1 MAGLKRKRA
10 THDEI
15 IVADDF
21 ADHADHYLTVSLS
34 GCEWVRGPM
43 LGQGG
48 FGSVYLGFV
57 KKPRL
62 CLKGVPRIV
71 AVKSTLASQAHDLM
85 GEDILLYI
93 FRRCPFVINCYG
105 EDETIGADGRHLFN
119 VFLEYADGGTMA
131 DLIEKSRGFGLREF
145 QVRKY
150 TESILKG
157 IKYIH
162 ERGFVHCDLKPE
174 NILLVSETAG
184 SSGGA
189 RFVPKIGDLG
199 LTKKANQKWEKPSFG
214 GTPMYL
220 SPEAVVYGIQQQPSD
235 IWALGCVVLQ
245 MLTGRHPW
253 DFTPGA
259 VFDVRDLLT
268 ALLASRIPAI
278 PGWLSKEAK
287 DFLQCC
293 FMWNTSER
301 FTAAMLLNHPF
312 VTKLDNGVGDV
323 KPIKQVSSAVASS
336 VPDCPS
342 FIPLGSW
349 KSEDAEE
356 IAQENVG
363 FSEQEILPLKL
374 MSRHVVPSPKPSTF
388 AIMGAA

>member
-1 MAGLKRKRA
+1 
-10 THDEI
+10 
-15 IVADDF
+15 
-21 ADHADHYLTVSLS
+21 
-34 GCEWVRGPM
+34 M

-174 NILLVSETAG
+174 NILLVSDTAG

-214 GTPMYL
+214 DTPMYL

-312 VTKLDNGVGDV
+312 LTKLDNGVGDV

-336 VPDCPS
+336 VLDCPS

-356 IAQENVG
+356 MAEENVG

>member
-1 MAGLKRKRA
+1 
-10 THDEI
+10 
-15 IVADDF
+15 
-21 ADHADHYLTVSLS
+21 
-34 GCEWVRGPM
+34 
-43 LGQGG
+43 
-48 FGSVYLGFV
+48 
-57 KKPRL
+57 
-62 CLKGVPRIV
+62 
-71 AVKSTLASQAHDLM
+71 
-85 GEDILLYI
+85 
-93 FRRCPFVINCYG
+93 
-105 EDETIGADGRHLFN
+105 
-119 VFLEYADGGTMA
+119 
-131 DLIEKSRGFGLREF
+131 
-145 QVRKY
+145 
-150 TESILKG
+150 
-157 IKYIH
+157 
-162 ERGFVHCDLKPE
+162 
-174 NILLVSETAG
+174 
-184 SSGGA
+184 
-189 RFVPKIGDLG
+189 
-199 LTKKANQKWEKPSFG
+199 
-214 GTPMYL
+214 MYL
-220 SPEAVVYGIQQQPSD
+220 SPEAVVCGIQQQPSD

-268 ALLASRIPAI
+268 TLLASRIPAI

-312 VTKLDNGVGDV
+312 VTKLDNGVGEV

-336 VPDCPS
+336 VLDCPS

-356 IAQENVG
+356 MAQENVG

-388 AIMGAA
+388 ALKGAA